1 LKSFLLSLSLLTIIH
16 LNTCAF
22 QAKKVLLYQDQA
34 YETTIK
40 TIQLL
45 PDGNSIQSRIAPSIK
60 KLNDGPGLVLEFDDL
75 RNDADYFFVRF
86 IHCNA
91 DWSPSDLRANMY
103 LNTINEFEIEDFE
116 FSQESKIP
124 YVHYKFRI
132 PNFKVPGNYL
142 AIVYRDRKKDDLI
155 LSKQFMV
162 YENQVGVG
170 ATISLSSSVGDRQ
183 SHQRVE
189 VTMNYGNLNS
199 LDPRKDF
206 KIIVRQ
212 NQRSDRELVLA
223 PTFINENDKVI
234 RYQNLGDQNDFPGGN
249 EFRYFDLSTINFKGR
264 NVVDAGFIDN
274 RPYANLATDE
284 KRSAGYFHSL
294 DLNGQFYIRDLE
306 GGGAFA
312 TTSEYIQTTFSLKT
326 EKSEDEFYVLG
337 GFNFWQKTA
346 QSRLKW
352 NSNRE
357 LYETEYLLKQGW
369 YDYAFISA
377 NDLNYFEQSFFQTE
391 NTYEV
396 FVYFRPIGAR
406 GDELVGYYRIDYNNR
421 R

>member
-1 LKSFLLSLSLLTIIH
+1 
-16 LNTCAF
+16 
-22 QAKKVLLYQDQA
+22 
-34 YETTIK
+34 
-40 TIQLL
+40 
-45 PDGNSIQSRIAPSIK
+45 
-60 KLNDGPGLVLEFDDL
+60 
-75 RNDADYFFVRF
+75 
-86 IHCNA
+86 
-91 DWSPSDLRANMY
+91 
-103 LNTINEFEIEDFE
+103 
-116 FSQESKIP
+116 
-124 YVHYKFRI
+124 
-132 PNFKVPGNYL
+132 
-142 AIVYRDRKKDDLI
+142 
-155 LSKQFMV
+155 
-162 YENQVGVG
+162 
-170 ATISLSSSVGDRQ
+170 
-183 SHQRVE
+183 
-189 VTMNYGNLNS
+189 
-199 LDPRKDF
+199 
-206 KIIVRQ
+206 
-212 NQRSDRELVLA
+212 
-223 PTFINENDKVI
+223 
-234 RYQNLGDQNDFPGGN
+234 
-249 EFRYFDLSTINFKGR
+249 
-264 NVVDAGFIDN
+264 VVDAGFIDN

>member
-1 LKSFLLSLSLLTIIH
+1 LKSFLLSLSLFTLVH
-16 LNTCAF
+16 LNTHAF
-22 QAKKVLLYQDQA
+22 QAKKVVLYQDQA
-34 YETTIK
+34 YEATIK

-45 PDGNSIQSRIAPSIK
+45 PEGNSIQSRIAPAIK
-60 KLNDGPGLVLEFDDL
+60 KLEDGPGLVLEFDDL

-91 DWSPSDLRANMY
+91 DWSPSDLRPNMY
-103 LNTINEFEIEDFE
+103 LNTVNEFEIEDFD

-155 LSKQFMV
+155 LTKQFMV
-162 YENQVGVG
+162 YENQIGVG
-170 ATISLSSSVGDRQ
+170 ATIGLSSSVGDRQ

-206 KIIVRQ
+206 KIVVRQ
-212 NQRSDRELVLA
+212 NQRPDRELVLA
-223 PTFINENDKVI
+223 PTFIDENDKVI
-234 RYQNLGDQNDFPGGN
+234 RYQNLGAQNDFPGGN

-274 RPYANLATDE
+274 RPYAKLATDV
-284 KRSAGYFHSL
+284 KRSDGYFHTL

-312 TTSEYIQTTFSLKT
+312 TTSEYIQTAFSLKT
-326 EKSEDEFYVLG
+326 EKSEDEYYVLG
-337 GFNFWQKTA
+337 GFNYWQKTA
-346 QSRLKW
+346 QSKLKW
-352 NSNRE
+352 NPTSE

-369 YDYAFISA
+369 YDYAYIST